1 MTKKVGLFSD
11 LHGDKQNLDLIVR
24 TLKQLG
30 IDSTLFLGDAI
41 YKTMADFTNTQLTQA
56 HQFRSS
62 LRQDSQIRKDVM
74 DGLFSNKQLEEIV
87 NNHELGTKTG
97 KKIAKLEYQDLSSAL
112 AGLDYAVLGGNWDYR
127 EEMQEV
133 FGDDLLNSTSKDLS
147 GINVLGFTGGGS
159 PAVQTAMTE
168 TFADNEDEQGLM
180 YQKWTEKLRSPEPL
194 NADILISH
202 VPFTD
207 GEGVKKENP
216 IEHLKSLVLRR
227 KQARLDVPE
236 VLVNGH
242 RHSGAAI
249 KYDEEMD
256 AFLMSPG
263 CSSKNHNNGT
273 PTFLV
278 AEFDEEKKLVGAQQ
292 YSILA
297 SIKGAS
303 EVRLSGQYTLDR
315 ENKKVDFEEKNQVVL
330 QDYNPKVF
338 ADNLSLDDNI
348 RLTQRGFNT
357 DYDPF
362 KETPQELDL
371 LVRKNIQ
378 VMFNETE
385 QVSKEVQAI
394 TTSVAK
400 EYVSNGNTDI
410 EEAIFRVE
418 EELAKLAC
426 QRTGGDYETLS
437 QSELAKPIFRTMI
450 STILGVDYNMFFNSL
465 RDNSLSSL
473 SDTASWGSDV
483 ASGCSNTL
491 SQQLQKEIFTD
502 LESEELQAMAEC
514 HLPAA
519 YERVKELDRTKA
531 WNLWVNTYKQG
542 FLTSDAVEATGAY
555 KKKEGFDYHKRT
567 KEDIAERFGF
577 NDVQELTDN
586 LPSETDTISNL
597 PNEEQEQIRADFRTG
612 DVPVLSEPE
621 GKEYVPLMD
630 GRKLYLDNGFKSQ
643 LQEEGIAYT
652 TKTQEEFEQ
661 ESTNRIAADIREGR
675 RTVLEKDGREY
686 IRIGDNQVLP
696 FNRER
701 LGLGEQDYQAR
712 PLQGELVPA
721 GRPPTSNPPGTL

>member
-1 MTKKVGLFSD
+1 
-11 LHGDKQNLDLIVR
+11 
-24 TLKQLG
+24 
-30 IDSTLFLGDAI
+30 
-41 YKTMADFTNTQLTQA
+41 
-56 HQFRSS
+56 
-62 LRQDSQIRKDVM
+62 
-74 DGLFSNKQLEEIV
+74 
-87 NNHELGTKTG
+87 
-97 KKIAKLEYQDLSSAL
+97 
-112 AGLDYAVLGGNWDYR
+112 
-127 EEMQEV
+127 
-133 FGDDLLNSTSKDLS
+133 
-147 GINVLGFTGGGS
+147 
-159 PAVQTAMTE
+159 
-168 TFADNEDEQGLM
+168 
-180 YQKWTEKLRSPEPL
+180 
-194 NADILISH
+194 
-202 VPFTD
+202 
-207 GEGVKKENP
+207 
-216 IEHLKSLVLRR
+216 
-227 KQARLDVPE
+227 
-236 VLVNGH
+236 
-242 RHSGAAI
+242 
-249 KYDEEMD
+249 
-256 AFLMSPG
+256 
-263 CSSKNHNNGT
+263 
-273 PTFLV
+273 
-278 AEFDEEKKLVGAQQ
+278 
-292 YSILA
+292 
-297 SIKGAS
+297 
-303 EVRLSGQYTLDR
+303 
-315 ENKKVDFEEKNQVVL
+315 
-330 QDYNPKVF
+330 
-338 ADNLSLDDNI
+338 
-348 RLTQRGFNT
+348 
-357 DYDPF
+357 
-362 KETPQELDL
+362 
-371 LVRKNIQ
+371 
-378 VMFNETE
+378 
-385 QVSKEVQAI
+385 
-394 TTSVAK
+394 
-400 EYVSNGNTDI
+400 
-410 EEAIFRVE
+410 
-418 EELAKLAC
+418 
-426 QRTGGDYETLS
+426 
-437 QSELAKPIFRTMI
+437 
-450 STILGVDYNMFFNSL
+450 MFFNSL